1 MATAQLEFQ
10 TDFYKEF
17 VMARQSFQPKDF
29 GIDMELDDFI
39 DQTVGDFNSYVRG
52 QLSVDELLLRPRA
65 ALNFC
70 DIVRATHGYFDL
82 PDDIIL
88 RSVMRRRKR
97 PLDGPATH
105 E

>member
-1 MATAQLEFQ
+1 MVAACLTSKV
-10 TDFYKEF
+10 DFYGEF
-17 VMARQSFQPKDF
+17 LMARQSFQPQDF
-29 GIDMELDDFI
+29 GIDMTLDSFI
-39 DQTVGDFNSYVRG
+39 DQMVGDFNSYVRG

-88 RSVMRRRKR
+88 RAVMRRRKN
-97 PLDGPATH
+97 PID
-105 E
+105 